1 MRFRSMIQ
9 FHVKP
14 GMEAQFE
21 AAFLKAGML
30 VRPKQVEGFISAEL
44 VRSIGEAGEY
54 LVIGEWQSEQAYTDW
69 QAAVSDAIDPQ
80 AVTDL
85 YATVTDPVPGRLFAS
100 VAQSD

>member
-14 GMEAQFE
+14 GMEPQFE

-30 VRPKQVEGFISAEL
+30 IRPKQVDGFVSAEL
-44 VRSIGEAGEY
+44 VRSVNEAGEY
-54 LVIGEWQSEQAYTDW
+54 LVIGEWMSEQAYADW
-69 QAAVSDAIDPQ
+69 QAAVGDAIDPQ

-85 YATVTDPVPGRLFAS
+85 YATVTDPMPGRLFAS
-100 VAQSD
+100 VAQSN